1 MTYKFLSLLFFCGVC
16 VSAFGQELQSPQINQ
31 NAIFAN
37 PGLAGSKGQT
47 RVCASAGA
55 ISTTIGDFTLE
66 LPQQTTTHSNFLISA
81 DGLILN
87 KSIGIGGYVS
97 NTNYNKSNNG
107 LVYWDFPIHINNNDT
122 ILFET
127 NSSSGYSSFSAGV
140 VIAPKFYLYSNSS
153 KEKNRSISPAL
164 SIGARE
170 SSYRTS
176 SDSTFQYS
184 NAPNNTYGHSDKS
197 SYFSLSN
204 ISAGI
209 LYNTNK
215 GYCGIKISYL
225 QSSLNRYD
233 VSGSFVCAY
242 SFYNKKI
249 SNPKFSFNPQLYIA
263 YYIKTSDKSTDK
275 IQAPYFVNQGVT
287 CNVNLDFRY
296 GKLLFGTF
304 FYNPKYIAP
313 SVGIM
318 AGLQFNNT
326 RVVLNYMQSYVNLN
340 NVGGLYLSVNIL
352 LKNKKTSKD
361 SVNEN

>member
-1 MTYKFLSLLFFCGVC
+1 MTYKFLSLLFFCVTC

-47 RVCASAGA
+47 RVC
-55 ISTTIGDFTLE
+55 ISGGLITTSIGDHTIQSPLK
-66 LPQQTTTHSNFLISA
+66 TSTHSNFLISA
-81 DGLILN
+81 DGAILK
-87 KSIGIGGYVS
+87 KSIGIGCYIS
-97 NTNYNKSNNG
+97 NTNYSKSNNG
-107 LVYWDFPIHINNNDT
+107 LIYWDFPIHINNNDT

-127 NSSSGYSSFSAGV
+127 NSSSVYSSFSAGV

-170 SSYRTS
+170 SSYKTS

-184 NAPNNTYGHSDKS
+184 NAPNNSYGHSDKS
-197 SYFSLSN
+197 SYFLLSN
-204 ISAGI
+204 ISAGL
-209 LYNTNK
+209 LYNASK
-215 GYCGIKISYL
+215 GYCGIKVSYL
-225 QSSLNRYD
+225 QSSINRFD
-233 VSGSFVCAY
+233 INGAFFFAH

-249 SNPKFSFNPQLYIA
+249 SNPRFSFNPQLYLA
-263 YYIKTSDKSTDK
+263 FYLKTSEKYTNT

-304 FYNPKYIAP
+304 LYSPKYIAS
-313 SVGIM
+313 SVGLM
-318 AGLQFNNT
+318 AGLQFAST

-352 LKNKKTSKD
+352 LKNKKNSSD
-361 SVNEN
+361 PIHEN